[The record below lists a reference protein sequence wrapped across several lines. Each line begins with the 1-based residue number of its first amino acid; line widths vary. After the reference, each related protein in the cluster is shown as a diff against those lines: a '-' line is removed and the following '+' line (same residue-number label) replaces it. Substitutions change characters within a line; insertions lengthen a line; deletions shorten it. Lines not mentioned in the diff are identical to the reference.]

1 MKTRSHAAEVAL
13 ELEALA
19 GASHSANIHF
29 PPFRLDTSN
38 ERLWRGK
45 RLLSLRPKT
54 FSVLRYLLERPGQLI
69 RKEELLDTIWGDVSV
84 GEAVLKTSLGEI
96 RRALGDSARAPR
108 FVETAH
114 RRGYRFI
121 GRVLC
126 AHDPDEEPPA
136 SSERSF
142 RGGDSMTTD
151 FLSSLSASE
160 PFVGRE
166 AELGRLGA
174 CAHGALAGDRRVV
187 FVTGEPGIGKT
198 SLVRAFVARL
208 VDEGSFTLAWGQ
220 CVDQRGAGDA
230 YLPWIE
236 ALRRLSRGPERRAL
250 ATILRREAPSWLS
263 HVPGFVDHAGAS
275 TSRLAFGAMPE
286 RLLCELAEALEAF
299 TRERP
304 LVLWLED
311 LHWADHSTL
320 AAISYLARRS
330 DPAHLLVLGSYRR
343 LAGRA
348 RDALSELAA
357 ELSLRAGCEEL
368 ELDFLSASD
377 VELYFGRRF
386 PGHRLP
392 GSLLGAVRAQT
403 AGNPLFL
410 GRVVESWIDRDL
422 LSQASGAWALTVPPE
437 RVLENAP
444 ASILAMIERE
454 MEALDEFERAVL
466 QAASVAG
473 MEFSAASVAAALE
486 EDLGRVE
493 TLCLRWARR
502 RQFFRSA
509 REVAWPDG
517 TAATGGEF
525 IHALYRQ
532 AAYDGMGSVQRAQF
546 HARIGAREEA
556 GYAERAG
563 EIATGLALHFER
575 GQEPE
580 KAIPHLAAAG
590 WEALRRSA
598 CHEAIEHFRRAL
610 ALVARK
616 PPSPEQKRLELDLLV
631 ALGAPL
637 AMTLGHAAPEVE
649 RVYSRAR
656 DLCAEQAPTTHLFQA
671 MFGVGS
677 FYLVRGEYTTAR
689 AASLRLLALL
699 DERADTG
706 SELQAHLL
714 HGVALVFLGDLAGAE
729 QALAR
734 TIALYRPEQHRSHVF
749 LFIQD
754 PCVCALALSIFVPF
768 LRGDPERAR
777 ERAMRAFDL
786 ARELDHPAALALG
799 HLALAQVEHWCEN
812 LERSRSHAEA
822 GLAVAT
828 EHRFALYEETLR
840 MQLGAT
846 AIAQG
851 ELDAGV
857 ATLEAGL
864 AALSASGADFAGTVW
879 RSLLAEGLVRSGR
892 TEEADRVLLAAF
904 SQVRR
909 ERELLWEP
917 ELYRVLG
924 TLVSTGLEPSPELRA
939 LVLDASHGPLDAR
952 HCFSTALSLSRERGA
967 RAFELRALLE
977 LEQLLPRAVA
987 R

>member
-1 MKTRSHAAEVAL
+1 MKTRSHAAEAL
-13 ELEALA
+13 ELDALA
-19 GASHSANIHF
+19 GSSDHASIHF
-29 PPFRLDTSN
+29 PPFRLDAGN

-45 RLLSLRPKT
+45 RLVALRPKT

-69 RKEELLDTIWGDVSV
+69 RKEELLDTIWGDVAV

-96 RRALGDSARAPR
+96 RRALGDSARTPR
-108 FVETAH
+108 FIETAH

-126 AHDPDEEPPA
+126 AHEPDEEPPA

-142 RGGDSMTTD
+142 TGGATMQNDPISG
-151 FLSSLSASE
+151 LLASE

-166 AELGRLGA
+166 PELVRLEA
-174 CAHGALAGDRRVV
+174 CARSVLTGERRVV
-187 FVTGEPGIGKT
+187 FVAGEPGIGKT
-198 SLVRAFVARL
+198 SLVRAFAARL
-208 VDEGSFTLAWGQ
+208 VDEGSFALAWGQ

-230 YLPWIE
+230 YLPLIE

-250 ATILRREAPSWLS
+250 ATILRREAPSWLA
-263 HVPGFVDHAGAS
+263 HVPGLVDHADAS
-275 TSRLAFGAMPE
+275 AARLAFGAMPE
-286 RLLCELAEALEAF
+286 RLLCELAEALESF

-304 LVLWLED
+304 LILWIED

-320 AAISYLARRS
+320 AALSYLARRTDS
-330 DPAHLLVLGSYRR
+330 ARLLVLASYRP
-343 LAGRA
+343 LAARA
-348 RDALSELAA
+348 RGAPSHLSA

-368 ELDFLSASD
+368 ELGFLSAND
-377 VELYFGRRF
+377 IELYFARRF

-392 GSLLGAVRAQT
+392 APLLAAVRAQT

-410 GRVVESWIDRDL
+410 GRVVESWLDRGL
-422 LSQASGAWALTVPPE
+422 LSEDTGVWELCVPLE

-444 ASILAMIERE
+444 ASIVAMIERE
-454 MEALDEFERAVL
+454 MEALDEFESAVL

-473 MEFSAASVAAALE
+473 MEFSAASIAAALD

-502 RQFFRSA
+502 RQFFCAA
-509 REVAWPDG
+509 RDVAWPDG
-517 TAATGGEF
+517 TVAAGGEF

-532 AAYDGMGSVQRAQF
+532 AAYEGMGSVRRARF
-546 HARIGAREEA
+546 HARIGAREES
-556 GYAERAG
+556 GYGERAE

-580 KAIPHLAAAG
+580 KAIAYLSAAG
-590 WEALRRSA
+590 WQALRRSA
-598 CHEAIEHFRRAL
+598 CREAIEHFRRAL
-610 ALVARK
+610 SLVQRQ
-616 PPSPEQKRLELDLLV
+616 PPSAERQLLELDLLV

-649 RVYSRAR
+649 QVYSRAR

-699 DERADTG
+699 DQRADAG

-714 HGVALVFLGDLAGAE
+714 HGVALIFLGDLAGAE
-729 QALAR
+729 RALAR
-734 TIALYRPEQHRSHVF
+734 TIALYRPEQHRTHVF

-754 PCVCALALSIFVPF
+754 PCVCALALSIFAP
-768 LRGDPERAR
+768 LMRGLPERAR
-777 ERAMRAFDL
+777 ERAARAFAL
-786 ARELDHPAALALG
+786 AGELDHPAALALG
-799 HLALAQVEHWCEN
+799 HLALAQVEYWCESF
-812 LERSRSHAEA
+812 ERSRSHAEA
-822 GLAVAT
+822 GLALAA
-828 EHRFALYEETLR
+828 EHGFALYEQTLR

-846 AIAQG
+846 WIALG
-851 ELDAGV
+851 ESDRGLDC
-857 ATLEAGL
+857 LRAGL
-864 AALSASGADFAGTVW
+864 AALSAAGADFAGTVW
-879 RSLLAEGLVRSGR
+879 RSILAEGLVSSGR
-892 TEEADRVLLAAF
+892 LEEAALVLRDAF
-904 SQVRR
+904 AQVRR
-909 ERELLWEP
+909 EREIFWEP

-924 TLVSTGLEPSPELRA
+924 TLLRAGVEPSPELLELAFESGADR
-939 LVLDASHGPLDAR
+939 LDAER
-952 HCFSTALSLSRERGA
+952 CFSTALALSRERG
-967 RAFELRALLE
+967 
-977 LEQLLPRAVA
+977 V
-987 R
+987 